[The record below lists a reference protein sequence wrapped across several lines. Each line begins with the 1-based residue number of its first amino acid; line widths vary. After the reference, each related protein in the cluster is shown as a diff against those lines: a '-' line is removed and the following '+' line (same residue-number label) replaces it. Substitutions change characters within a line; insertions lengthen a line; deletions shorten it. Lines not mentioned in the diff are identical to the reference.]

1 MQLAKSEMDPIQA
14 RRRMFKS
21 RTLFASILPPPPFSR
36 PLSILLPISSA
47 PATWLEALLEEDEED
62 PLKPTQCLTELLAN
76 NTPCT
81 TVDPTSYETENG
93 YLSRQHGS
101 PADFSGGG
109 RSGGG
114 GYLSAHSSFR
124 KEGGKTRTMVSLK
137 LQKRLASSVL
147 KYGRGKLELQL
158 PCSAYL
164 WTLTSSC
171 SESPTR

>member
-1 MQLAKSEMDPIQA
+1 MDPIQA

-21 RTLFASILPPPPFSR
+21 RTLFASILPPPPSSR